1 MNRGTSQAYPRCCF
15 LHTGVL
21 CFELVGHD
29 SLDASR
35 ISRFAFAHRSYLFEI
50 SWTLKA
56 VHVLAKHFRGIRV
69 FAPEFLI
76 KKQQQNNLESTER
89 GC

>member
-1 MNRGTSQAYPRCCF
+1 MTLWTPLEYHVFVC
-15 LHTGVL
+15 
-21 CFELVGHD
+21 
-29 SLDASR
+29 
-35 ISRFAFAHRSYLFEI
+35 FAFAHRSYLFEI

-89 GC
+89 GI